1 MKDEAAV
8 QGLSCPVYKKC
19 GGCQLDVT
27 YPQQLGYKMRIVREI
42 LGKFGKVEP
51 VVGMD
56 DPMHYRCKVSSAF
69 GYARGRIITGVWQSG
84 AGKLVQ
90 VENCALEDERAKKI
104 IDAIRILLP
113 VHKLRTYDEVSGQGF
128 LRFVTVRIGKQTGE
142 ILVALGTGQGK
153 FPQLPA
159 FADALLQRCPEITTL
174 TRNVS
179 AGRLNLLLGENET
192 VLHGAGYITDILC
205 GKRFR
210 ISARSFFQVNPL
222 QTERLY
228 SLAVEA
234 AGLTGRETVIDA
246 YCGVGTIGIIAA
258 DQAKEVLS
266 VEVNADAV
274 KNARTNAELNGLG
287 NVRVFEGDAGEF
299 MTAMAEDGRK
309 ADVVFTDPPR
319 AGCSREFLSSLLSL
333 SPEKIVYIS
342 CNPETQERDL
352 KFLTKNGYKVKKIR
366 PVDMFPYTRHIETV
380 VLLSREKA
388 DDYVH
393 ISVHT
398 KDLKTSMN

>member
-1 MKDEAAV
+1 
-8 QGLSCPVYKKC
+8 
-19 GGCQLDVT
+19 
-27 YPQQLGYKMRIVREI
+27 
-42 LGKFGKVEP
+42 
-51 VVGMD
+51 
-56 DPMHYRCKVSSAF
+56 
-69 GYARGRIITGVWQSG
+69 
-84 AGKLVQ
+84 
-90 VENCALEDERAKKI
+90 
-104 IDAIRILLP
+104 
-113 VHKLRTYDEVSGQGF
+113 
-128 LRFVTVRIGKQTGE
+128 
-142 ILVALGTGQGK
+142 
-153 FPQLPA
+153 
-159 FADALLQRCPEITTL
+159 

-179 AGRLNLLLGENET
+179 TGRLNLLLGENET

-234 AGLTGRETVIDA
+234 AGLTGQETVIDA

-258 DQAKEVLS
+258 DKAREVLS

-274 KNARTNAELNGLG
+274 KNAGTNVTLNGLK

-380 VLLSREKA
+380 VSLTR
-388 DDYVH
+388 
-393 ISVHT
+393 
-398 KDLKTSMN
+398 KT

>member
-1 MKDEAAV
+1 
-8 QGLSCPVYKKC
+8 
-19 GGCQLDVT
+19 
-27 YPQQLGYKMRIVREI
+27 
-42 LGKFGKVEP
+42 
-51 VVGMD
+51 
-56 DPMHYRCKVSSAF
+56 MHYRCKVSSAF
-69 GYARGRIITGVWQSG
+69 GYARGKIITGVWQSNG
-84 AGKLVQ
+84 GKLVQ
-90 VENCALEDERAKKI
+90 VEDCALEDERAKKI
-104 IDAIRILLP
+104 VNAIRILLP

-159 FADALLQRCPEITTL
+159 FSAALLQRCPEITTL

-179 AGRLNLLLGENET
+179 TGRLNLLLGENET
-192 VLHGAGYITDILC
+192 VLYGPGYITDKLC
-205 GKRFR
+205 GKLFR
-210 ISARSFFQVNPL
+210 ISARSFFQVNPV

-234 AGLTGRETVIDA
+234 AGLTGQETVIDA
-246 YCGVGTIGIIAA
+246 YCGVGTIGILAA
-258 DQAKEVLS
+258 DKAKEVLS

-274 KNARTNAELNGLG
+274 KNAGTNAELNGLG
-287 NVRVFEGDAGEF
+287 NVRVFEADAGEF
-299 MTAMAEDGRK
+299 MTAMAEEGRK

-333 SPEKIVYIS
+333 SPEKVVYIS

-380 VLLSREKA
+380 VLLRREKA
-388 DDYVH
+388 DDYVR